1 MEWNFGMW
9 KNNLSQSQ
17 ILIAMTL
24 ALMTTVASA
33 ATLSGRVVNI
43 ADGDTLTLLVGRQ
56 HHTLKIAAIDAP
68 ERYQTWGDQSRT
80 HLSRLAFNQSAVA
93 ECSRLDRS
101 GYQICKV
108 TVNTVD
114 LGLQQI
120 REGMAWWVR
129 QDAHVQSAED
139 QSAYESAE
147 LMAKMRRLG
156 LWGATNPVPPWEFR
170 GRH

>member
-1 MEWNFGMW
+1 MK
-9 KNNLSQSQ
+9 KNNLGLGQT
-17 ILIAMTL
+17 LITMVL
-24 ALMTTVASA
+24 ALMTTAASA

-56 HHTLKIAAIDAP
+56 HHTIKIAAIDAP
-68 ERYQTWGDQSRT
+68 ERYQKWGDQSRT
-80 HLSRLAFNQSAVA
+80 HLSRLAFNQTAVA
-93 ECSRLDRS
+93 ECSRLERS
-101 GYQICKV
+101 GYQTCKV

-120 REGMAWWVR
+120 SEGMAWWVR
-129 QDAHVQSAED
+129 QDASIQPAED

-156 LWGATNPVPPWEFR
+156 LWGETNPVPPWEFR
-170 GRH
+170 RRN